1 LPRRQWRL
9 AESLIRVDTCAVEA
23 LQSPEPRLGASFLF
37 LLANRVI
44 AVTRWRL
51 ALPRE
56 TSRAANHFW
65 AIAMFDLDHAGLAD
79 RLLPALA
86 AAGALLLGHRQAGV
100 EVEVKAD
107 GSPVTAADR
116 EAEALLL
123 EALAVAAPGVPVLA
137 EETSDNRRPPPAGS
151 RLFLVDALD
160 GTREFI
166 AGTDDFTL
174 NVGLIE
180 DDEPVFGLVLAP
192 ALGRLFATLGP
203 RRAVEAHL
211 APGGAAS
218 TFGELGCR
226 RIATVEPDLAAP
238 RVVASRSHRSPEL
251 DRFVAAS
258 RAASVRRLGS
268 SIKFCLLAAGQ
279 ADVYPRFGPT
289 SAWDTVAGHAILLA
303 AGGLVTTMQGRP
315 LDYASL
321 ARSHINPPFIA
332 WGRAAAAAA
341 LMP

>member
-1 LPRRQWRL
+1 
-9 AESLIRVDTCAVEA
+9 
-23 LQSPEPRLGASFLF
+23 
-37 LLANRVI
+37 
-44 AVTRWRL
+44 
-51 ALPRE
+51 
-56 TSRAANHFW
+56 
-65 AIAMFDLDHAGLAD
+65 MFDLDHVGLAD

-86 AAGALLLGHRQAGV
+86 AAGALLLAHRRAGV
-100 EVEVKAD
+100 AIEIKAD

-137 EETSDNRRPPPAGS
+137 EETSDNGRPPPAGS

-166 AGTDDFTL
+166 TGTDDFTV
-174 NVGLIE
+174 NIGLIE
-180 DDEPVFGLVLAP
+180 DGEPVFGLVLAP

-203 RRAVEAHL
+203 RRAVEASL
-211 APGGAAS
+211 APGSAAS
-218 TFGELGCR
+218 TFAELGSR
-226 RIATVEPDLAAP
+226 RIATVDPDLAAP
-238 RVVASRSHRSPEL
+238 RIVASRSRRSPEL

-258 RAASVRRLGS
+258 RASSVRRLGS
-268 SIKFCLLAAGQ
+268 SIKFCLLAAGE

-289 SAWDTVAGHAILLA
+289 SAWDTVAGHAILLS
-303 AGGLVTTMQGRP
+303 AGGLVTTLQARP
-315 LDYASL
+315 LDYTGLGQSL
-321 ARSHINPPFIA
+321 TNPPFIA